1 MTGLADPGGVLVDA
15 FQTRAAAIADACTR
29 CGDCFRACPMT
40 EPAGIGDADPGATA
54 AGIVD
59 LITGGGGNAAAIAW
73 GEACSGSGYCIP
85 ACKHGINPRFMV
97 QLARGFA
104 RRNAE
109 GAPLA
114 TRWRGGFQNMSR
126 GVRVLSKLQLAPEVL
141 ARFKP
146 AGAART
152 RPPDVVFYTGCNVL
166 KTPHIALLCLDIL
179 DLLGVDYEVM
189 GGVGQCCGVY
199 QFRAGDFTTNNKVA
213 YATIDGLAS
222 AGASTVLSWCPSC
235 QISIGEVSLP
245 NYEVQFGNK
254 PFDLN
259 PFLTF
264 LASRADRLAGL
275 MKRRVDRK
283 IALHERPVF
292 PEVIDAVKKL
302 LSIIPGAELVE
313 IDVPRVGTQANS
325 LAQLPKYKQD
335 LVKRELRAVVDA
347 GVTTLATIYHACHR
361 EICDAG
367 EGRSFEV
374 VNFMEL
380 LGEGLGLDSEDLYK
394 RLKLIGEID
403 EIIAETAPLIEA
415 NRLDLDTVRDALIAE
430 FGGGKPKPEG
440 QQPVA

>member
-1 MTGLADPGGVLVDA
+1 MEQGETIDLAET
-15 FQTRAAAIADACTR
+15 FRARGAAIAEACTR

-40 EPAGIGDADPGATA
+40 GPAGIGDADPSATA
-54 AGIVD
+54 GGIVD
-59 LITGGGGNAAAIAW
+59 LITGGAGNGAAIRW

-97 QLARGFA
+97 QLARGYA
-104 RRNAE
+104 RLNA
-109 GAPLA
+109 GKGPLA
-114 TRWRGGFQNMSR
+114 ARWGGGFRTMSR
-126 GVRVLSKLQLAPEVL
+126 GVRVLSRLQIPPETL
-141 ARFKP
+141 ARFAP
-146 AGAART
+146 SRETRT
-152 RPPDVVFYTGCNVL
+152 GPPDVVFYTGCNVL

-199 QFRAGDFTTNNKVA
+199 QYRAGDFVANNKVA

-245 NYEVQFGNK
+245 NYELQFGNK

-264 LASRADRLAGL
+264 LAAHADRLAGM
-275 MKRRVDRK
+275 MKRRVEKR

-292 PEVIDAVKKL
+292 PEVVAAVKKL
-302 LSIIPGAELVE
+302 ISIIPGAELVE

-325 LAQLPKYKQD
+325 LAQLPKF
-335 LVKRELRAVVDA
+335 KRELVRRELQAVADA

-367 EGRSFEV
+367 EGRSFEI

-394 RLKLIGEID
+394 RLKLIGDID
-403 EIIAETAPLIEA
+403 QIIVETAPMIEA
-415 NRLDLDTVRDALIAE
+415 NHLDLDTVRNALLAE
-430 FGGGKPKPEG
+430 FGAKGG
-440 QQPVA
+440 A

>member
-1 MTGLADPGGVLVDA
+1 MSDALDTVGLFDTFRVRGE
-15 FQTRAAAIADACTR
+15 AIAEACTR

-40 EPAGIGDADPGATA
+40 GPAGIGDADPGETA
-54 AGIVD
+54 GAIVD
-59 LITGGGGNAAAIAW
+59 LITGGIGDDAAARW
-73 GEACSGSGYCIP
+73 TEACSGSGYCIP

-104 RRNAE
+104 RRNA
-109 GAPLA
+109 GTAPLP
-114 TRWRGGFQNMSR
+114 TCWRQGFQTMSR
-126 GVRVLSKLQLAPEVL
+126 GVRVLSRLQMPPETL
-141 ARFKP
+141 ARFAP
-146 AGAART
+146 SREERT
-152 RPPDVVFYTGCNVL
+152 SPPDVVFYTGCNVL

-199 QFRAGDFTTNNKVA
+199 QFRAGDFVSNNKMA

-245 NYEVQFGNK
+245 NYELEFGTK

-259 PFLTF
+259 PFLVF
-264 LASRADRLAGL
+264 LAERAEQLAAL
-275 MKRRVDRK
+275 MQRRVEKR

-292 PEVIDAVKKL
+292 PETMAAVKKL
-302 LSIIPGAELVE
+302 LSTIPGAELVD

-325 LAQLPKYKQD
+325 LAQLPEFKRQ
-335 LVKRELRAVVDA
+335 LVQRELAAVADA

-367 EGRSFEV
+367 DGRSFEV

-380 LGEGLGLDSEDLYK
+380 LGEGLGLDSADLYK
-394 RLKLIGEID
+394 RLKQIREID
-403 EIIAETAPLIEA
+403 EIIEETAPLIEA
-415 NRLDLDTVRDALIAE
+415 HRLDLDTVRDALVAE
-430 FGGGKPKPEG
+430 FGGK
-440 QQPVA
+440 A